1 MPRIIGTRLCWTAI
15 MFALAPMQV
24 WGAQSPTVAA
34 AGPVPAQ
41 IINARKVFI
50 SNLGGG
56 CSPFGQSEFS
66 GGPDRP
72 YNEFYSAM
80 KSWGRFELEADPAD
94 AELDVEVSFPCP
106 TVRANSPFGPNYG
119 TDNDP
124 QLSLVIRDVKTRLVL
139 WGLTEHIETAALVSN
154 RDKNFE
160 RAMSALVDRL
170 KRLIA
175 AG

>member
-1 MPRIIGTRLCWTAI
+1 ML
-15 MFALAPMQV
+15 ALAPIQV
-24 WGAQSPTVAA
+24 WGAQAPKVAVT
-34 AGPVPAQ
+34 GPVPAQ
-41 IINARKVFI
+41 IVNAKKVFI
-50 SNLGGG
+50 SNVGGG

-72 YNEFYSAM
+72 YNEFYAAM
-80 KSWGRFELEADPAD
+80 KSWGRFELQAAPAD

-106 TVRANSPFGPNYG
+106 AARANSAFGPNYG

-160 RAMSALVDRL
+160 HAMSTLVGRL
-170 KRLIA
+170 RRLV
-175 AG
+175 AGG

>member
-1 MPRIIGTRLCWTAI
+1 MPRIIRTRFCWTAI
-15 MFALAPMQV
+15 VLALAPMQV
-24 WGAQSPTVAA
+24 WGAQAQRVAA
-34 AGPVPAQ
+34 TGPVPAQ
-41 IINARKVFI
+41 IFSAKKVFI

-56 CSPFGQSEFS
+56 CSPFGQSEFN

-80 KSWGRFELEADPAD
+80 KSWGRFELEAAPAD
-94 AELDVEVSFPCP
+94 AELDVEVSLPCP
-106 TVRANSPFGPNYG
+106 AARANSPFGSNYG

-124 QLSLVIRDVKTRLVL
+124 QLSLVIRDVKTGIVL

-160 RAMSALVDRL
+160 RAMRTLIDRL
-170 KRLIA
+170 EGLV
-175 AG
+175 AGR